1 MMVVMNSLLIELI
14 DMSNND
20 KRKDAYMM
28 IYSKVENEIREQLT
42 QSYHKKGTM
51 TFTQEDSTLI
61 DERIATLEHLVD
73 VTCTERNITA
83 KAFLGFIDSND

>member
-1 MMVVMNSLLIELI
+1 MMVVMNPLLIELI

-28 IYSKVENEIREQLT
+28 IYSEVENEIREQLI
-42 QSYHKKGTM
+42 QSYHKKGMM
-51 TFTQEDSTLI
+51 TFTHEDSTLI
-61 DERIATLEHLVD
+61 DERIATLERLVA
-73 VTCTERNITA
+73 VICEERNITA